1 MSEKSTNSKCAGD
14 DKPESL
20 EISILDMSR
29 MTGFLRWPLPL
40 IGSGFG
46 QLPTFPV
53 LYTFSTQPDSH

>member
-29 MTGFLRWPLPL
+29 MTGFLRWPFPL
-40 IGSGFG
+40 IGSGF
-46 QLPTFPV
+46 LPVAHIPSPV
-53 LYTFSTQPDSH
+53 HL